1 MVFWPNTKIN
11 ELIAKAASVSAAYS
25 TDFISGKANKATMQ
39 QGKLL
44 SVLSGFREF
53 YVDKPMK
60 VSYRF
65 KNRLLKPGLG
75 RATLTLRSVIG
86 KGRA

>member
-1 MVFWPNTKIN
+1 LLAS
-11 ELIAKAASVSAAYS
+11 ELGRFLS
-25 TDFISGKANKATMQ
+25 D
-39 QGKLL
+39 LL
-44 SVLSGFREF
+44 DFREF

-75 RATLTLRSVIG
+75 RANTGG
-86 KGRA
+86 KISE